1 MSGAK
6 KQDTPMSGP
15 QDSPPVLA
23 DAAVRQRIRQDF
35 DSTLIVEAA
44 AGTGKTTELVARIA
58 ALLWSG
64 RSTLDRIVAVTFTD
78 KAAGELKLRLRG
90 ELEAAR
96 QASETS
102 TAERARLEAALAA
115 LETAQIT
122 TLHSFCLDM
131 LRERPVQARVDPDFE
146 VLADVGSILQR
157 AFDSWYQ
164 RILER
169 PPEAVR
175 RLLRRRDWKGE
186 GPRRLLL
193 RAANLLVDRR
203 DFDTPWRRDAF
214 DRNSSIDALLPVL
227 ASLGS
232 LADRAYRD
240 RDTLARNLRALQA
253 LADRVATRER
263 CRDRDYDLLENEL
276 REITRAWG
284 WAYKG
289 SGQWYGKDLRR
300 EEIIASRDALKQQ
313 LDQFV
318 AAAEAD
324 LAAAL
329 QGELQEVVVR
339 YQALKQ
345 RSGGLDFMDMLMGLR
360 DMLRDDRAVRNEL
373 QQRFTHL
380 FVDEFQDT
388 DPLQAEILLLLAA
401 SDPANND
408 PARVV
413 PVAGKLFVVGDP
425 KQAIYRFRRADV
437 LLYERVKEQ
446 LCRHGGQVVHLST
459 SFRALPAI
467 QAAINISFAPEMDA
481 LPRRAGQAAYVPLQ
495 PHRAPFNDQPA
506 LIALPIPAPY
516 GRSGRSTSTAI
527 AASTPEAVVAFVDW
541 LLAESNWQICERRGG
556 KDLPVPIRPR
566 HICLLF
572 RRFRSSWSGDIT
584 RPYVRALEARRVP
597 HVLVGGQ
604 AFHSREEVIAL
615 RTVLTAIEWPD
626 DELSVY
632 ASLRGPLFAL
642 SDAALFA
649 YRSVHQ
655 NLHPL
660 APLPAREPED
670 LGEHAQVARAL
681 SVLCGLHRGRNDQPI
696 AATIQALLA
705 ATRAHAGFAIWPS
718 GEQALANVLRVLDQA
733 RSFEQAGATSFRS
746 YVEHLDEQAERGQG
760 GEAPVVEQGTEGVRV
775 MTTHAA
781 KGLEFPIVILC
792 DPSNSRKS
800 RYPSRYIDA
809 ERRLWTF
816 SLAACTPAEL
826 RDHADEVLMQD
837 DAENVRISY
846 VAATRARD
854 LLVVPVVGDGPHPG
868 WVDMLHRA
876 LYPASV
882 RKRDAKPA
890 PMCPRF
896 GPDSVRHRPADTQAT
911 PDDAV
916 TPGLH
921 ERCAGAHP
929 VVWWDPNVLQLD
941 SRPSGGL
948 RQMEILKQAEGAG
961 PNDDGTAMYERWR
974 QARAAVIETAA
985 RPSVLARSVTDI
997 AATAGENLN
1006 AGFDAEIQQLT
1017 TGAAREQRP
1026 AGSRFGTLVHAI
1038 LADLDL
1044 RADSAAVERSAAV
1057 SARTVGATE
1066 EEQRAAVVA
1075 VVATLAHP
1083 LVVRAAASPDCR
1095 RECPVAVVL
1104 EDGSLAE
1111 GVVDLAFREQLDQGA
1126 RWIVVDFKTDRDTQL
1141 AGRYRRQL
1149 ELYMRAI
1156 ETATNEPCE
1165 GVLLGV

>member
-556 KDLPVPIRPR
+556 KD
-566 HICLLF
+566 C
-572 RRFRSSWSGDIT
+572 
-584 RPYVRALEARRVP
+584 
-597 HVLVGGQ
+597 
-604 AFHSREEVIAL
+604 
-615 RTVLTAIEWPD
+615 
-626 DELSVY
+626 
-632 ASLRGPLFAL
+632 
-642 SDAALFA
+642 
-649 YRSVHQ
+649 
-655 NLHPL
+655 
-660 APLPAREPED
+660 
-670 LGEHAQVARAL
+670 
-681 SVLCGLHRGRNDQPI
+681 
-696 AATIQALLA
+696 
-705 ATRAHAGFAIWPS
+705 
-718 GEQALANVLRVLDQA
+718 
-733 RSFEQAGATSFRS
+733 
-746 YVEHLDEQAERGQG
+746 
-760 GEAPVVEQGTEGVRV
+760 
-775 MTTHAA
+775 
-781 KGLEFPIVILC
+781 
-792 DPSNSRKS
+792 
-800 RYPSRYIDA
+800 
-809 ERRLWTF
+809 RLKH
-816 SLAACTPAEL
+816 C
-826 RDHADEVLMQD
+826 
-837 DAENVRISY
+837 
-846 VAATRARD
+846 
-854 LLVVPVVGDGPHPG
+854 
-868 WVDMLHRA
+868 
-876 LYPASV
+876 
-882 RKRDAKPA
+882 
-890 PMCPRF
+890 
-896 GPDSVRHRPADTQAT
+896 
-911 PDDAV
+911 
-916 TPGLH
+916 
-921 ERCAGAHP
+921 
-929 VVWWDPNVLQLD
+929 
-941 SRPSGGL
+941 
-948 RQMEILKQAEGAG
+948 
-961 PNDDGTAMYERWR
+961 
-974 QARAAVIETAA
+974 
-985 RPSVLARSVTDI
+985 
-997 AATAGENLN
+997 
-1006 AGFDAEIQQLT
+1006 
-1017 TGAAREQRP
+1017 
-1026 AGSRFGTLVHAI
+1026 
-1038 LADLDL
+1038 
-1044 RADSAAVERSAAV
+1044 
-1057 SARTVGATE
+1057 
-1066 EEQRAAVVA
+1066 
-1075 VVATLAHP
+1075 
-1083 LVVRAAASPDCR
+1083 
-1095 RECPVAVVL
+1095 
-1104 EDGSLAE
+1104 
-1111 GVVDLAFREQLDQGA
+1111 
-1126 RWIVVDFKTDRDTQL
+1126 
-1141 AGRYRRQL
+1141 
-1149 ELYMRAI
+1149 
-1156 ETATNEPCE
+1156 
-1165 GVLLGV
+1165 